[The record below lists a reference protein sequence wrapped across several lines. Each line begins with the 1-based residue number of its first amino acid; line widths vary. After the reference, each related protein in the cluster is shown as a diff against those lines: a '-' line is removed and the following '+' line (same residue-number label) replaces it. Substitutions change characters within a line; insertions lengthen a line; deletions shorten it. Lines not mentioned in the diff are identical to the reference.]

1 MPRKLTQKTKR
12 QRFITVG
19 EARVN
24 KILDSL
30 DGLYNLAN
38 KNNYEYNLEE
48 VKRMFEA
55 IRAKIED
62 MEEFFNKT
70 ESGEKSIFKFAQS
83 FLI

>member
-1 MPRKLTQKTKR
+1 MPKKLTQKTKR
-12 QRFITVG
+12 ERFITVG
-19 EARVN
+19 ESRVN

-38 KNNYEYNLEE
+38 KNNYEYSMEE
-48 VKRMFEA
+48 VRKMFEA

-70 ESGEKSIFKFAQS
+70 ESGEKSFFKF
-83 FLI
+83 